1 MRSEVEAA
9 LGELVSHGL
18 VTADGFAGL
27 RALVAPAEI
36 KARRLRRG
44 GVRAAFQNLESAGRW
59 TLVRARKTTADGA
72 TTAGDDRTEE
82 HPSELQSVMRNW
94 SAVDSL
100 QENRRG
106 CESCSHPWT
115 E

>member
-1 MRSEVEAA
+1 MRISDWSSDVCSSD
-9 LGELVSHGL
+9 LLVSHGL

-72 TTAGDDRTEE
+72 TKAGDDTEHIARALLKRYGE
-82 HPSELQSVMRNW
+82 IGRAH
-94 SAVDSL
+94 D
-100 QENRRG
+100 
-106 CESCSHPWT
+106 
-115 E
+115 

>member
-72 TTAGDDRTEE
+72 TKAGDDTEHIARALLKRYGVVFRKLVE
-82 HPSELQSVMRNW
+82 R
-94 SAVDSL
+94 
-100 QENRRG
+100 
-106 CESCSHPWT
+106 ESQLPP
-115 E
+115 

>member
-59 TLVRARKTTADGA
+59 TLVRMRKRAAD
-72 TTAGDDRTEE
+72 DDR
-82 HPSELQSVMRNW
+82 SEKRRVGKECVSTGRSRW
-94 SAVDSL
+94 SL
-100 QENRRG
+100 YHLKKNNI
-106 CESCSHPWT
+106 
-115 E
+115 

>member
-59 TLVRARKTTADGA
+59 TLVRMRKRSADDDAKTSDDNEHIARALLKRSGVVVRKKNGGA
-72 TTAGDDRTEE
+72 AGR
-82 HPSELQSVMRNW
+82 
-94 SAVDSL
+94 
-100 QENRRG
+100 
-106 CESCSHPWT
+106 
-115 E
+115 